1 MAFRAEARRVSQRYE
16 QILARRAIDTEFV
29 AGNWGERYAEFDQG
43 DWATFEA
50 LHSHP
55 EPSLHKRVVGQT
67 GGLIVNRWD
76 ITGRRLVPYLRPD
89 NAVKLDARK
98 KPTKYIQP
106 SKANPGQAKRLDVHP
121 LVRDRL
127 LENREEPIFLCL
139 EGCLK
144 ADAVASTGRLAVS
157 VPSVTLWKLEEEHL
171 EPWLPVLRRAS
182 TVYVVTDSD
191 YNGKRRGHSPGA
203 APQFV
208 NGGEVRYFTDKC
220 AIHYR
225 SRYGLRIKYLVP
237 PYLSAEEALRRGL
250 GSDDRWKVGIDDHI
264 AWGKNWGKW
273 DATTNPDGL
282 QIFEYHRA
290 DWRQLPAKD
299 GAYHTTD
306 ARDRTFLAH
315 LETTRGTYGLFSVS
329 DLSDEL
335 GWHRNT
341 IRKARISCEA
351 RGALETWPGRP
362 LGVGKGNK
370 PHCFRFTQQ
379 HETSG
384 LSTYPTG
391 RVAAR

>member
-1 MAFRAEARRVSQRYE
+1 LVAGDWGQRYE
-16 QILARRAIDTEFV
+16 
-29 AGNWGERYAEFDQG
+29 EFDQG
-43 DWATFEA
+43 DWETFHA

-55 EPSLHKRVVGQT
+55 EPKFHKRVVGQS
-67 GGLIVNRWD
+67 GGLIVNRWE
-76 ITGRRLVPYLRPD
+76 ITGARLVPYLRPD
-89 NAVKLDARK
+89 KAVTLDARR

-106 SKANPGQAKRLDVHP
+106 SKDYPGQAKRLDVHP
-121 LVRDRL
+121 LIRDRL
-127 LENREEPIFLCL
+127 LENRDQPIFFCL

-144 ADAVASTGRLAVS
+144 ADAVAGTGRLAVS
-157 VPSVTLWKLEEEHL
+157 VPSVTLWKLQEEHL
-171 EPWLPVLRRAS
+171 EPWLPVLRRAP

-191 YNGKRRGHSPGA
+191 YIGKRRGHSPGA

-208 NGGEVRYFTDKC
+208 NGGEVRYFADKC

-250 GSDDRWKVGIDDHI
+250 GSDDSQKIGIDDHI
-264 AWGKNWGKW
+264 AWGKNWGEW
-273 DATTNPDGL
+273 NATTNPDGL
-282 QIFEYHRA
+282 HIFEYRRA
-290 DWRQLPAKD
+290 EWRRLPAKD

-362 LGVGKGNK
+362 LGAGKGNK
-370 PHCFRFTQQ
+370 PHCFRFTEQY
-379 HETSG
+379 ETSE
-384 LSTYPTG
+384 LTTYPTG